1 LNRST
6 EKVSWA
12 TRQERG
18 SAVAL
23 QVIVWIALKLGRT
36 AARLLLWP
44 ISAYFWAT
52 APAARRASAKYL
64 RKIEVAS
71 GRQTNSLSTF
81 KHIHTFAS
89 VLLDRVFMLADSID
103 QAPRFDTRMERFDQM
118 KAVHESRQG
127 GVFVGAHV
135 GSFEALRVLG
145 MRHPTE
151 QAVFPNLI
159 VRMAMYEENAR
170 KIKAML
176 DAINPEASQYVV
188 ALGSVSAMLELD
200 AIVAR
205 GEFIGMLAD
214 RHLGAKNTEG
224 SVSSISFLGENALFP
239 TGPFRLAM
247 VLKKPVFMMFG
258 LYQGA
263 NRYDICFEPL
273 EVPALSPVADGGR
286 PNRQQQLDAWQRA
299 YVQRLEHFCKIAPYN
314 WFNFYDF
321 WQH

>member
-1 LNRST
+1 M
-6 EKVSWA
+6 
-12 TRQERG
+12 
-18 SAVAL
+18 
-23 QVIVWIALKLGRT
+23 IWIALKLGRT

-44 ISAYFWAT
+44 ISAYFWLT

-64 RKIEVAS
+64 RKIEIATQRPVK
-71 GRQTNSLSTF
+71 SLSTF

-103 QAPRFDTRMERFDQM
+103 QAPRFDTRMERFEQM

-145 MRHPTE
+145 MRHPTDQ
-151 QAVFPNLI
+151 QAFPDLI

-170 KIKAML
+170 KIRSML
-176 DAINPEASQYVV
+176 DAINPEASQFVV
-188 ALGSVSAMLELD
+188 ALGHPSAMLELD

-214 RHLGAKNTEG
+214 RHLGPKNVDG
-224 SVSSISFLGENALFP
+224 SVKSLSFLGENALFP

-247 VLKKPVFMMFG
+247 VLKKPVYLMFG
-258 LYQGA
+258 LYQGG

-273 EVPALSPVADGGR
+273 VLPDTNLGAGVGGR
-286 PNRQQQLDAWQRA
+286 PNRQEQLEHWQRA

-321 WQH
+321 WQQ